1 MTQFK
6 SAPSFINSDTIPSG
20 YFDGAVA
27 RILDVQSEDGCIAW
41 FKNGA
46 FDPWNH
52 LESAMGL
59 SICGATDGAD
69 KAYKFLFNT
78 QLDDG
83 SWWGQLGSDVPIDE
97 ELQNFS
103 RQSLDTVRKTR
114 DTNFIAYIATACWHY
129 HLIRQDTAFL
139 KEAFSVVE
147 KAINFVLSLQT
158 PEGDIRW
165 TAPDSK
171 TPEDDALLTGCS
183 SIYKSLGNA
192 INLAEAAAKD
202 CDAWRV
208 AHLKLGDA
216 LRYKPER
223 FDRSWGSKE
232 RYSMDWYYP
241 VLSGALAQD
250 VAKQRLLDRWDKFVV
265 DGMGCKCVSDEP
277 WVTTA
282 ESAELVL
289 ALKVNGQHD
298 LAREHL
304 SWLHK
309 MRNESGAYWMGY
321 QLQSE
326 VFWPVECPPWTAGAV
341 LLASDA
347 VCELTPAHALFNASS
362 V

>member
-1 MTQFK
+1 MTQFI
-6 SAPSFINSDTIPSG
+6 ATPSFAQSEAIPSG
-20 YFDGAVA
+20 YFDGAIA
-27 RILDVQSEDGCIAW
+27 RILDVQSEDGRIAW

-52 LESAMGL
+52 LEAAMGL
-59 SICGATDGAD
+59 NIGGATEGAD
-69 KAYKFLFNT
+69 KAYKFLFDT
-78 QLDDG
+78 QLEDG
-83 SWWGQLGSDVPIDE
+83 SWWGQLGSDVPIDDVQ
-97 ELQNFS
+97 QNFS
-103 RQSLDTVRKTR
+103 RQPLDTIRKTR

-129 HLIRQDTAFL
+129 YLIRRDPAFL
-139 KEAFSVVE
+139 REAFPVVQ
-147 KAINFVLSLQT
+147 KAINFVLDLQS

-165 TAPDSK
+165 TAPDPN

-192 INLAEAAAKD
+192 IHLAAAAAQD
-202 CDAWRV
+202 CETWKI

-216 LRYKPER
+216 LRFKPER

-241 VLSGALAQD
+241 VLSGVLDQD
-250 VAKQRLLDRWDKFVV
+250 IAKQRLLDRWDSFVV
-265 DGMGCKCVSDEP
+265 EGMGCKCVSDEP

-289 ALKVNGQHD
+289 ALKVNRQHD

-309 MRNESGAYWMGY
+309 MRDERGAYWMGY

-341 LLASDA
+341 LLATDA
-347 VCELTPAHALFNASS
+347 VVEMTPAHALFSEH
-362 V
+362 